1 MLYSET
7 LAEHLS
13 LTPLSAV
20 KVWSAKTLPKP
31 FPQDHNR
38 QGSLVC
44 FQENAAGTV
53 ALGRC
58 IVAFLLTLTD

>member
-20 KVWSAKTLPKP
+20 KMRSAKALLKP

-53 ALGRC
+53 ALVRY
-58 IVAFLLTLTD
+58 IVAFLLPLTD